1 MSEYLLYWCIS
12 IIHWRYPELVTV
24 YSIGK
29 SVENRHLWVTRISTE
44 VDISRKLV
52 QKRKQLKPMVKIVAN
67 MHGNEVIIGPHLKC
81 SLHYGTFWIK
91 KGAKNVDFRNWSLK
105 LPIFLHFFYSSVS
118 VIFEQFC
125 LGDWKRIITGIN
137 GFLDEDVRKK

>member
-1 MSEYLLYWCIS
+1 M
-12 IIHWRYPELVTV
+12 TV

-67 MHGNEVIIGPHLKC
+67 MHGNEVIIGE
-81 SLHYGTFWIK
+81 YTFEMFIALWDIL
-91 KGAKNVDFRNWSLK
+91 N
-105 LPIFLHFFYSSVS
+105 
-118 VIFEQFC
+118 
-125 LGDWKRIITGIN
+125 
-137 GFLDEDVRKK
+137 

>member
-1 MSEYLLYWCIS
+1 M
-12 IIHWRYPELVTV
+12 TV

-67 MHGNEVIIGPHLKC
+67 MHGNEVIIGE
-81 SLHYGTFWIK
+81 YTFE
-91 KGAKNVDFRNWSLK
+91 
-105 LPIFLHFFYSSVS
+105 IFIALWDILY
-118 VIFEQFC
+118 
-125 LGDWKRIITGIN
+125 
-137 GFLDEDVRKK
+137 